1 MAMICDNAH
10 FYNRFSAHDAISEAC
25 ARWADHY
32 NFMASLPWLSDADRN
47 QFEYEMSEYICY
59 DV

>member
-10 FYNRFSAHDAISEAC
+10 FYNRISAHDSIMEAC
-25 ARWADHY
+25 ARWVDHY
-32 NFMASLPWLSDADRN
+32 NFMASIPWNTDADQA
-47 QFEYEMSEYICY
+47 QFEYEMTEYLCY

>member
-10 FYNRFSAHDAISEAC
+10 FYNRVSAHDAIMNAC
-25 ARWADHY
+25 AQWADHY
-32 NFMASLPWLSDADRN
+32 NFMASIPWNTEAEKQ
-47 QFEYEMSEYICY
+47 QFIEEMNEYLCY

>member
-10 FYNRFSAHDAISEAC
+10 FYNRLNAHDSIMEAC
-25 ARWADHY
+25 ARWTDHY
-32 NFMASLPWLSDADRN
+32 NFMASIPWNTEADTAM
-47 QFEYEMSEYICY
+47 FEYEMTEYLCY

>member
-10 FYNRFSAHDAISEAC
+10 FYNRVVAHESIMSAC
-25 ARWADHY
+25 ATWVDHY
-32 NFMASLPWLSDADRN
+32 NFMASLPWLSDADR
-47 QFEYEMSEYICY
+47 QMFLQEKSEYLCY

>member
-10 FYNRFSAHDAISEAC
+10 FYNRASAHESIMDSC
-25 ARWADHY
+25 ARWVDHY
-32 NFMASLPWLSDADRN
+32 NFMASIPWNTEAETE
-47 QFEYEMSEYICY
+47 QFLYEMSEYLCY